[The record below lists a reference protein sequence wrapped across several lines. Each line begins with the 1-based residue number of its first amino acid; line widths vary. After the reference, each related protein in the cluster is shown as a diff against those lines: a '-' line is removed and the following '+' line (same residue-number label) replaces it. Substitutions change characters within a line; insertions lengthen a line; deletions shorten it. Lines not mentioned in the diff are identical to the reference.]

1 MTLLFL
7 GSVDPGYV
15 PELQALVDE
24 VAAAH
29 APYRVRAD
37 LGDGRVRHGEGVAWL
52 GLGDGAGQLIAIA
65 TDVAGRC
72 RRDITTGPP
81 PKRTPS
87 AHLTVVRKADEE
99 VIEALRSNAHG
110 PLAVEW
116 TVDRVCLVR
125 SHLDPGGARYETVHQ
140 STM

>member
-24 VAAAH
+24 AAAAH

-37 LGDGRVRHGEGVAWL
+37 AGDGRARHGEGVGWL
-52 GLGDGAGQLIAIA
+52 GLGDGAGQLIAVA

-72 RRDITTGPP
+72 RRDITAGPP

-87 AHLTVVRKADEE
+87 AHLTVVRKANEG
-99 VIEALRSNAHG
+99 VIEALRSREHG
-110 PLAVEW
+110 PLGVDW
-116 TVDRVCLVR
+116 TVDRISLVR
-125 SHLDPGGARYETVHQ
+125 SHLDPDGARYETVHQ